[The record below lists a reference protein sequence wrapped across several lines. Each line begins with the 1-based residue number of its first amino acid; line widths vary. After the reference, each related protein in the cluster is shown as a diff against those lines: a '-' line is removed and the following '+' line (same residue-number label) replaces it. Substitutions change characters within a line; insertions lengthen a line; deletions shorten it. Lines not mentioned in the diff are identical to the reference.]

1 MNSSGLRYSFAAFLS
16 VTLHVL
22 ALAVAGLYP
31 FQTHK
36 EFEAQAPREEV
47 LFLKVMPTPPE
58 KTTPVQRAAATESTL
73 DPAPTPAPIAKVRPA
88 AARAALTSGRAPAFM
103 EAPPAPS
110 AEEWVLAAGYS
121 LKNSKRYRYTWG
133 QQVRSMM
140 GTAIEGPDQGAVRFR
155 IEIAPDGALV
165 RLETLWTTSAK
176 AEALARKAVEN
187 MPPLPPTPTG
197 KPLIFEKTVS
207 FQPFAQDDAPI
218 YKYDCEPDR
227 PGFSNPFVFDGRSPA
242 VPSVKAPTE
251 ELDPLALDECLKQLP
266 QDSFEGERA
275 HDQRQL
281 KQWGSDKL
289 AR

>member
-1 MNSSGLRYSFAAFLS
+1 MKTSRRRYLFAAFLS

-22 ALAVAGLYP
+22 ALSVAGLY
-31 FQTHK
+31 QLQSNR
-36 EFEAQAPREEV
+36 EIEAPAPSEMV
-47 LFLKVMPTPPE
+47 VFLEAMPAPPE
-58 KTTPVQRAAATESTL
+58 NAAPVQRPAATALALEPL
-73 DPAPTPAPIAKVRPA
+73 AKAAPAIEAPSATAKV
-88 AARAALTSGRAPAFM
+88 ALPSERAPAFM

-110 AEEWVLAAGYS
+110 AQEWALAAGYS

-140 GTAIEGPDQGAVRFR
+140 GTAMEGPDQGVVRFR
-155 IEIAPDGALV
+155 IEIAPEGTLV

-197 KPLIFEKTVS
+197 KPLIFEKTIS
-207 FQPFAQDDAPI
+207 FQPFAHDDAPI

-227 PGFSNPFVFDGRSPA
+227 PGFSNPFVFDGRSPTVA
-242 VPSVKAPTE
+242 TVQPPAE
-251 ELDPLALDECLKQLP
+251 ELDPQALEECLKQLP
-266 QDSFEGERA
+266 QDSFEGEIA
-275 HDQRQL
+275 HDQRQF
-281 KQWGSDKL
+281 KRWGSSQL

>member
-1 MNSSGLRYSFAAFLS
+1 MKTSRRRYLFAAFLS

-22 ALAVAGLYP
+22 ALSVAGLY
-31 FQTHK
+31 QLQSNR
-36 EFEAQAPREEV
+36 EIEAPTPSEMV
-47 LFLKVMPTPPE
+47 VFLEAMPTPPQNAA
-58 KTTPVQRAAATESTL
+58 PVQRPAATPLALES
-73 DPAPTPAPIAKVRPA
+73 PAKSEV
-88 AARAALTSGRAPAFM
+88 ALSSERAPAFM

-110 AEEWVLAAGYS
+110 AQEWALAAGYS

-140 GTAIEGPDQGAVRFR
+140 GTAMEGPDQGVVRFR
-155 IEIAPDGALV
+155 IEIAPEGTLV

-176 AEALARKAVEN
+176 AEALARKAVEG

-197 KPLIFEKTVS
+197 KPLIFEKTIS

-227 PGFSNPFVFDGRSPA
+227 PGFSNPFVFDGRAPPVATVQPPA
-242 VPSVKAPTE
+242 E
-251 ELDPLALDECLKQLP
+251 ELDPQALEECLKQLP
-266 QDSFEGERA
+266 QDSFEGEIA
-275 HDQRQL
+275 HDERQF
-281 KQWGSDKL
+281 KRWGSSQL